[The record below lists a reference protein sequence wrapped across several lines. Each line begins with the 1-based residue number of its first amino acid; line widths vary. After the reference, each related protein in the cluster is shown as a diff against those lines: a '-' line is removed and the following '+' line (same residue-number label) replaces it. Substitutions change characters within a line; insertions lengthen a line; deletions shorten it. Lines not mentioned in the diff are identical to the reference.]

1 METMEKEHPVEEIGR
16 ERTRFAH
23 VAHAVTVA
31 AGSSWAL
38 AGVLAIGLVWLGA
51 GVAVGFSRTWEL
63 FFTAGVPFLTL
74 IFVVIVQHTQNH
86 NNRAIQL
93 KLDELIAAV
102 EGPHKGMV
110 GIEEGSR
117 RDLEHVRA
125 NLQQG
130 TRQGPQ

>member
-74 IFVVIVQHTQNH
+74 LLVVIVQHTQNH
-86 NNRAIQL
+86 NNQAIQV
-93 KLDELIAAV
+93 KLDELIASF
-102 EGPHKGMV
+102 EEPHEGMV
-110 GIEEGSR
+110 GVEEGSG
-117 RDLEHVRA
+117 RDLDHVKDR
-125 NLQQG
+125 LPRG
-130 TRQGPQ
+130 RQESE